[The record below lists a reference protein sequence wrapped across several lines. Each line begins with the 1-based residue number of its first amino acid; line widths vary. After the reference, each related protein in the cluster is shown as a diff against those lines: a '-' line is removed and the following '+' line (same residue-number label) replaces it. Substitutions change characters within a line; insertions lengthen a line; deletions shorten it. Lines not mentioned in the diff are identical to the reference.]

1 MPLLS
6 TEPSPELASKLYM
19 TQKPSTTPDS
29 PLPPNQDLRWW
40 DWPSAVIVILL
51 LLTASGR
58 LVTTRWTDG
67 LGVVL
72 DYIVLGA
79 ILGMALGRS
88 LYHPILVIL
97 TSLAYGV
104 LIIPWRL
111 GVTLTRGIG
120 WDERIYSMVGRVKS
134 IVGQI
139 INQTDVTDS
148 FLFILLM
155 ACLFWILSVNAGYV
169 LTRYANAWR
178 IILPAGLTVMV
189 IHYYHNCPVVNLR
202 QCVNIDVRHGS
213 NFIAVYLLLSLLL
226 LARIYYIRQTRSWR
240 QRHTFI
246 HSDVNFDM
254 MRVTIIAVVILMALA
269 WTAPAFGNKLFDDG
283 GPLKSLNQTFHSAS
297 QFFSHVFA
305 SLRFSVGPAAEYFS
319 KGMQLGR
326 GSEISY
332 TMVLQVNAP
341 QPSSSGGNYY
351 WQARVYDRYE
361 NGGWTSNY
369 PFTNSV
375 KAQEAILSTL
385 AIKGRQVATF
395 QFYAYKNLGLLLFPA
410 QVVSVSR
417 PVTVYM
423 NRTPEG
429 VPDVAL
435 LELENELFSGERYQ
449 VFSASSAVTE
459 RELRDAGVDYPEWV
473 LQQYLQLPAEITPRT
488 HALAQEISE
497 GLTNPYD
504 ISKAITDYLR
514 ENITY
519 SRVIPPL
526 PVNQEILDWF
536 LFDLK
541 EGFCNY
547 YASAEVILLRS
558 LGIPARMVVGYAQ
571 GDSATAQPTPGL
583 MPEFREPYGPQVYQV
598 RDKDAHAWPQV
609 YFPDIGWIEFEPTSS
624 IRQIFRPSGEELPP
638 SEPVT
643 APQLAPFVDRPT
655 PMMDEPTPEPD
666 SGPRDTKRTGPST
679 TTIVVVLASLVG
691 LLDISILIWRI
702 PMARWL
708 QSYYKRWGAKPPAF
722 IEKWA
727 AEEILP
733 MPARLE
739 GGLRSI
745 GLQPPEFLRQ
755 WALYAR
761 LNTVGRSYIEINRAL
776 RRLGALPTP
785 DATPAERATL
795 LTRLIP
801 NTAAPV
807 DSLLSEYQRGMYS
820 PHQANP
826 DMART
831 ASREIRK
838 LSYMALFAR
847 WMDRLGRPVRRRF
860 PKTS

>member
-1 MPLLS
+1 
-6 TEPSPELASKLYM
+6 M
-19 TQKPSTTPDS
+19 TQKISTSDS
-29 PLPPNQDLRWW
+29 PSYPVQDSRWW
-40 DWPSAVIVILL
+40 DWPSAILVILL
-51 LLTASGR
+51 MLTASGR
-58 LVTTRWTDG
+58 LVTTRWTDA
-67 LGVVL
+67 LGVVM
-72 DYIVLGA
+72 DYVILGA

-88 LYHPILVIL
+88 QYHPILVIL
-97 TSLAYGV
+97 TSLAYGI

-111 GVTLTRGIG
+111 GVAMSQGVN
-120 WDERIYSMVGRVKS
+120 WAERVYNMVGRIKS
-134 IVGQI
+134 IVEQI

-148 FLFILLM
+148 FLFVVLM
-155 ACLFWILSVNAGYV
+155 SCLFWIISVNAGYV

-213 NFIAVYLLLSLLL
+213 SLIAVYLLLSLLL
-226 LARIYYIRQTRSWR
+226 VARIYYIRQTRSWR

-246 HSDVNFDM
+246 HSDVSFDL
-254 MRVTIIAVVILMALA
+254 MRVTVIAVVVLMALA
-269 WTAPAFGNKLFDDG
+269 WTAPAFGNKLFDNG
-283 GPLKSLNQTFHSAS
+283 GPLRSLNQTFHSAS

-305 SLRFSVGPAAEYFS
+305 SLRFSVGPSTEYFS
-319 KGMQLGR
+319 RGLQLGR

-332 TMVLQVNAP
+332 AMVLQVNAP
-341 QPSSSGGNYY
+341 QPSTTGGNYY

-369 PFTNSV
+369 PFTNSI
-375 KAQEAILSTL
+375 KAQEAIISSP

-395 QFYAYKNLGLLLFPA
+395 NFYAYKNLGLLFFPG

-417 PVTVYM
+417 PVTVHM
-423 NRTPEG
+423 IRTPDG
-429 VPDVAL
+429 FPDVSM
-435 LELENELFSGERYQ
+435 LELANELYSGERYQ
-449 VFSASSAVTE
+449 VLSATSAVTI
-459 RELRDAGVDYPEWV
+459 RELRDADVNYPEWV
-473 LQQYLQLPAEITPRT
+473 LQQYLQVPPEITPRT
-488 HALAQEISE
+488 RALAKDITE
-497 GLTNPYD
+497 GLTNPYE
-504 ISKAITDYLR
+504 ISQAITTYLR

-526 PVNQEILDWF
+526 PANQEILDWF

-571 GDSATAQPTPGL
+571 GDSVSPQPTPGL
-583 MPEFREPYGPQVYQV
+583 NLEIREPYGPQTYQV
-598 RDKDAHAWPQV
+598 REKDAHAWPQV
-609 YFPDIGWIEFEPTSS
+609 YFPDIGWIDFEPTSS
-624 IRQIFRPSGEELPP
+624 IREIFRPSGEELPA
-638 SEPVT
+638 SGPVI
-643 APQLAPFVDRPT
+643 APQQTPFIDRPT
-655 PMMDEPTPEPD
+655 PMMDEPTSLPD
-666 SGPRDTKRTGPST
+666 SGLHATRRTGLSA
-679 TTIVVVLASLVG
+679 TTIVVVLAVLVG

-708 QSYYKRWGAKPPAF
+708 QAYYKRWGAQPPAF
-722 IEKWA
+722 IRRWA

-739 GGLRSI
+739 GGLRTI

-776 RRLGALPTP
+776 RRLGAMPMP
-785 DATPAERATL
+785 DATPAERATV

-820 PHQANP
+820 SHPADPHT
-826 DMART
+826 ART

-847 WMDRLGRPVRRRF
+847 WMDRLGRPVRRR
-860 PKTS
+860 PSKTG